1 MHMINKGTVVSK
13 KLQYTYTEVLD
24 ITSNFEM
31 VIGRGGFGS
40 VYSGEMKDGNK
51 VAVKMLSASS
61 AQGPKEFQTEVISV
75 GHNIHS
81 VVTLFN
87 IRRVVLF

>member
-13 KLQYTYTEVLD
+13 KLQYTYAEVLD
-24 ITSNFEM
+24 ITSNLEM

-40 VYSGEMKDGNK
+40 VYSGQMKDGNK

-61 AQGPKEFQTEVISV
+61 AQGPKEFQTEVISA
-75 GHNIHS
+75 GHKIHS
-81 VVTLFN
+81 VINTVK
-87 IRRVVLF
+87 VCG